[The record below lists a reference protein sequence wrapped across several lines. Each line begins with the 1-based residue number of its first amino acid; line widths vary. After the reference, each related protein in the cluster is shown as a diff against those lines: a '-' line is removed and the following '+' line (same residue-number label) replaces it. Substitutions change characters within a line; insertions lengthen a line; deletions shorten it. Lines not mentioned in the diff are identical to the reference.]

1 MQALQKL
8 ETKWEAE
15 TSLFSRNTLCF
26 NTHRDY
32 AQEIRLFAAWVRKS
46 ASAITLGDLLSY
58 REYLEGKQLKPAT
71 IAKKL
76 TVLRRL
82 FSFLSEQGLL
92 PHNPSAGL
100 KLPVI
105 TDETSKD
112 ILTLEECR
120 TLLGSVDTTGLQG
133 KRDLA
138 ILALLVI
145 NGLRICEICRANIG
159 DLRQAEGCWVLK
171 VRGKGGKEADTR
183 IREDVLSAIHA
194 YLEARRQDEP
204 DAPLFIGCN
213 HRAGTRLT
221 TRTLQKMIMKR
232 LGGIGINRPN
242 LTVHSLRHTA
252 VTLVIMSG
260 ASLIHAQEFAR
271 HSDPKTTQRYFHN
284 LERLKSHAV
293 MLHPVTVA
301 RNTLYTEINAQ

>member
-1 MQALQKL
+1 MQELSCNVWKGA
-8 ETKWEAE
+8 
-15 TSLFSRNTLCF
+15 SLFVRNTSCF
-26 NTHRDY
+26 NTKRDY
-32 AQEIRLFAAWVRKS
+32 TQEIRLFSKWITKS
-46 ASAITLGDLLSY
+46 AVDVTLGDFLLY
-58 REYLEGKQLKPAT
+58 REYLESNGLKPTT

-82 FSFLSEQGLL
+82 FGFLSEQGLL

-100 KLPVI
+100 KLPVV

-120 TLLGSVDTTGLQG
+120 TLLGSVDTATLQG

-159 DLRQAEGCWVLK
+159 DLRQAEGYWVLK

-183 IREDVLSAIHA
+183 IREDVLGAIHA
-194 YLEARRQDEP
+194 YLEARGESSP

-213 HRAGTRLT
+213 HRAGTRLI
-221 TRTLQKMIMKR
+221 TRTLQHMIMKR
-232 LGGIGINRPN
+232 LGEVGINRTN

-293 MLHPVTVA
+293 MLHPLTISS
-301 RNTLYTEINAQ
+301 LKPQSSSE